1 MACGD
6 APVNGNRRC
15 NRKVDQQLGLKKW
28 TVGFFSYGA
37 AAIALA
43 CTGSVPVAAETALS
57 R

>member
-43 CTGSVPVAAETALS
+43 CTGSVPVSAETALS